1 MKFVKLCSGETVR
14 AYEYGNE
21 RTELSLSDK
30 AQKYYSECDP
40 YTILELKKDSEDG
53 EEWPAGRLYYF
64 GSVPKHEAL
73 RVLCNKF
80 RSDLCAEQELNC
92 ILEYFYDCEIEDET
106 EDI

>member
-30 AQKYYSECDP
+30 AQKYCSECDP

-53 EEWPAGRLYYF
+53 EEWPAERLYYF
-64 GSVPKHEAL
+64 DDVPKHEAL
-73 RVLCNKF
+73 RALRHKF
-80 RSDLCAEQELNC
+80 SSELHTEQEVNAT
-92 ILEYFYDCEIEDET
+92 LEWFYDCEIEDET